1 MKSITTISTVA
12 LAVVALLALGIPTF
26 AGETCNDSCPVA
38 EKVTSLVA
46 GWKAEMTSMKA
57 MPEAT
62 RTEVSK
68 RLSATKDQCPVGSRL
83 GSTLTAVQ
91 SALATTVALSNSL
104 CTDDCPMQNGT
115 LAASDPEAYRKGKA
129 LLERRARAFEGLH
142 QLATYTA
149 TACNGCCAEAV
160 PTSIAK
166 AGEDCESPCATGQ
179 AACPIRLASKIG
191 ELKADWTIA
200 RREAANLAQADRQ
213 AIFTSIASIGEHTKV
228 VELVPASVIALT
240 EGFDALHALDTEM
253 KAWVAATP
261 ALANIPAEARMT
273 HRMQGALLE
282 EVRGLLHDVTDT
294 MHMMRSESG
303 ASQSTASA
311 RR

>member
-68 RLSATKDQCPVGSRL
+68 RLSATKDQCPLGSRL
-83 GSTLTAVQ
+83 GSTMTAVQ
-91 SALATTVALSNSL
+91 SALATTVALSKSL

-142 QLATYTA
+142 QAQV
-149 TACNGCCAEAV
+149 GQEAALSDHLSV
-160 PTSIAK
+160 SRNVAPCSMPG
-166 AGEDCESPCATGQ
+166 AGHPGKPPCA
-179 AACPIRLASKIG
+179 IG
-191 ELKADWTIA
+191 
-200 RREAANLAQADRQ
+200 
-213 AIFTSIASIGEHTKV
+213 
-228 VELVPASVIALT
+228 
-240 EGFDALHALDTEM
+240 M
-253 KAWVAATP
+253 
-261 ALANIPAEARMT
+261 
-273 HRMQGALLE
+273 GA
-282 EVRGLLHDVTDT
+282 V
-294 MHMMRSESG
+294 
-303 ASQSTASA
+303 
-311 RR
+311 